1 MESGQ
6 EGGCRLATAACWN
19 LQKDDNLMEAQ
30 IILSLLPVRR
40 KVMRWDKVELGVA
53 IVCTSSS
60 VGLSAHL
67 PLN

>member
-1 MESGQ
+1 
-6 EGGCRLATAACWN
+6 
-19 LQKDDNLMEAQ
+19 MEAQ

-53 IVCTSSS
+53 IVCASSS
-60 VGLSAHL
+60 VGLPAHL